1 MNIVKS
7 ILEQG
12 GSIHPLLVPSSSMI
26 GTSLTNPSI
35 FRNKD
40 NQLIVNLR
48 NINYV
53 LYHAENGV
61 NEHIWG
67 PLCYLHPENDISLTT
82 YNILCTL
89 NEKFEIVSHN
99 IVDTSL
105 LDEKPLWEFVG
116 LEDCR
121 IVEWDN
127 KFFLS
132 GVRRDTTINGEGRM
146 ELSELLIK
154 NNKSVEIKRQR
165 IPAPGNNSSY
175 CEKNW
180 MPILDKPYHYVK
192 WTNPTEVAKFDPVTG
207 QCETV
212 ILTEY
217 QDLNAVDLRGGSQVI
232 LFENYYIALFHE
244 TYLFK
249 SEAGRKNVSYK
260 HRIIAWDQDFNI
272 VKTSEQFNFTGC
284 EVEFCCGLC
293 EYNDSLVIT
302 FGVQDNAAYL
312 LEVPKNIIKKMLNI

>member
-1 MNIVKS
+1 
-7 ILEQG
+7 
-12 GSIHPLLVPSSSMI
+12 
-26 GTSLTNPSI
+26 
-35 FRNKD
+35 
-40 NQLIVNLR
+40 
-48 NINYV
+48 
-53 LYHAENGV
+53 
-61 NEHIWG
+61 
-67 PLCYLHPENDISLTT
+67 
-82 YNILCTL
+82 
-89 NEKFEIVSHN
+89 
-99 IVDTSL
+99 
-105 LDEKPLWEFVG
+105 
-116 LEDCR
+116 
-121 IVEWDN
+121 
-127 KFFLS
+127 
-132 GVRRDTTINGEGRM
+132 M

-232 LFENYYIALFHE
+232 LFENYYIALVHE

>member
-67 PLCYLHPENDISLTT
+67 PLCYLHPENDITLTT
-82 YNILCTL
+82 YNILCNL
-89 NEKFEIVSHN
+89 NEKLEIESHS
-99 IVDTSL
+99 IVDASL

-132 GVRRDTTINGEGRM
+132 GVRRDTTTNGEGRM
-146 ELSELLIK
+146 ELSEILIK

-207 QCETV
+207 ICETV

-217 QDLNAVDLRGGSQVI
+217 QDLKAADLRGGSQVI
-232 LFENYYIALFHE
+232 PFEDHYLALTHE

-260 HRIIAWDQDFNI
+260 HRLVLWNQDFHI
-272 VKTSEQFNFTGC
+272 VKISEPFSFTGC

-293 EYNDSLVIT
+293 DYNDSLLMT

-312 LEVPKNIIKKMLNI
+312 LEAPKHIIKKMLNI